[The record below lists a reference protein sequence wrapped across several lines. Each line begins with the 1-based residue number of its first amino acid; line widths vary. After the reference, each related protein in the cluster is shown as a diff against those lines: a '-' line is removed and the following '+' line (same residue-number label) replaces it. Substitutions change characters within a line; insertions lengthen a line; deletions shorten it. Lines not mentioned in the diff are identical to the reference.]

1 MFKPDAIYYENAIK
15 GYELG
20 VYLLEKYKYNLKEVE
35 IYLNTME
42 RNSDVIKYR
51 KKLYKSTLLSLKK
64 RVLSVILSITILFG
78 VSNSIPKVFKNTDVS
93 ASIINTVNYG
103 GNISFVILSLYLL
116 YRNGKKVKIL
126 DKELHMRKEEYESDY
141 EVFSEFLNSVEN
153 IIGKNDE
160 LRRNI
165 IKLYRELNIYDFN
178 LIISFDDLM
187 MSEEKLKRKLSDLN
201 ERHL

>member
-1 MFKPDAIYYENAIK
+1 MCEFNSMDNLK
-15 GYELG
+15 
-20 VYLLEKYKYNLKEVE
+20 YLLEKYKYNLKEVE

>member
-1 MFKPDAIYYENAIK
+1 MCEFNSMDNLK
-15 GYELG
+15 
-20 VYLLEKYKYNLKEVE
+20 YLLEKYKYNLKEVE

-64 RVLSVILSITILFG
+64 RMLSVILSIAILFG

-126 DKELHMRKEEYESDY
+126 DKELQMRKEEYESDY

>member
-1 MFKPDAIYYENAIK
+1 MCEFNSMDNLK
-15 GYELG
+15 
-20 VYLLEKYKYNLKEVE
+20 YLLEKYKYNLKEVE

-64 RVLSVILSITILFG
+64 RVLSVVLSVAILFG
-78 VSNSIPKVFKNTDVS
+78 VGNSIPKVFKNTEVN
-93 ASIINTVNYG
+93 ASIINTINYG

-126 DKELHMRKEEYESDY
+126 DKELQIRKEEYENDY

-160 LRRNI
+160 LRKNI

>member
-1 MFKPDAIYYENAIK
+1 MCEFNSMDNLK
-15 GYELG
+15 
-20 VYLLEKYKYNLKEVE
+20 YLLEKYKYNLKEVE

-103 GNISFVILSLYLL
+103 ENISFVILSLYLL

-187 MSEEKLKRKLSDLN
+187 MSEERLKRKLSDLN

>member
-1 MFKPDAIYYENAIK
+1 MCEFNSMDNLK
-15 GYELG
+15 
-20 VYLLEKYKYNLKEVE
+20 YLLEKYKYNLKEVE

-64 RVLSVILSITILFG
+64 RVLSVILSITILLG

-187 MSEEKLKRKLSDLN
+187 MSEERLKRKLSDLN

>member
-1 MFKPDAIYYENAIK
+1 M
-15 GYELG
+15 
-20 VYLLEKYKYNLKEVE
+20 
-35 IYLNTME
+35 
-42 RNSDVIKYR
+42 
-51 KKLYKSTLLSLKK
+51 
-64 RVLSVILSITILFG
+64 
-78 VSNSIPKVFKNTDVS
+78 
-93 ASIINTVNYG
+93 
-103 GNISFVILSLYLL
+103 

-126 DKELHMRKEEYESDY
+126 DKELQIRKEEYENDY
-141 EVFSEFLNSVEN
+141 EVFSEFVNSVEN

-160 LRRNI
+160 LRKNI

>member
-1 MFKPDAIYYENAIK
+1 MCEFNSMDNLK
-15 GYELG
+15 
-20 VYLLEKYKYNLKEVE
+20 YLLEKYKYNLKEVE

-64 RVLSVILSITILFG
+64 RVLSVVLSVAILFG
-78 VSNSIPKVFKNTDVS
+78 VNNSIPKVFKNTDVS

-126 DKELHMRKEEYESDY
+126 DKELQIRKEEYENDY

-160 LRRNI
+160 LRKNI

>member
-1 MFKPDAIYYENAIK
+1 MCEFNSMDNLK
-15 GYELG
+15 
-20 VYLLEKYKYNLKEVE
+20 YLLEKYKYNLKEVE

-187 MSEEKLKRKLSDLN
+187 MSEERLKRKLSDLN

>member
-1 MFKPDAIYYENAIK
+1 MCEFNSMDNLK
-15 GYELG
+15 
-20 VYLLEKYKYNLKEVE
+20 YLLEKYKYNLKEVE

-42 RNSDVIKYR
+42 RNSDVIKYK

-64 RVLSVILSITILFG
+64 KVLSVVLSVAILFG
-78 VSNSIPKVFKNTDVS
+78 VGNSIPKVFKNTEVN
-93 ASIINTVNYG
+93 ASIINTINYG
-103 GNISFVILSLYLL
+103 GNVSFAILSLYLL

-126 DKELHMRKEEYESDY
+126 DKELQIRKEEYENDY

-187 MSEEKLKRKLSDLN
+187 MSEERLKRKLSDLN

>member
-1 MFKPDAIYYENAIK
+1 M
-15 GYELG
+15 
-20 VYLLEKYKYNLKEVE
+20 
-35 IYLNTME
+35 
-42 RNSDVIKYR
+42 
-51 KKLYKSTLLSLKK
+51 
-64 RVLSVILSITILFG
+64 
-78 VSNSIPKVFKNTDVS
+78 
-93 ASIINTVNYG
+93 
-103 GNISFVILSLYLL
+103 

-126 DKELHMRKEEYESDY
+126 DKELQIRKEEYENDY

-160 LRRNI
+160 LRKNI

>member
-1 MFKPDAIYYENAIK
+1 MCEFNSMDNLK
-15 GYELG
+15 
-20 VYLLEKYKYNLKEVE
+20 YLLEKYKYNLKEVE

-64 RVLSVILSITILFG
+64 RVLSVILSIAILFG

>member
-1 MFKPDAIYYENAIK
+1 MCEFNSMDNLK
-15 GYELG
+15 
-20 VYLLEKYKYNLKEVE
+20 YLLEKYKYNLKEVE

-51 KKLYKSTLLSLKK
+51 KKLYKSTLLNLKK
-64 RVLSVILSITILFG
+64 RVLSVILSITILLG

-126 DKELHMRKEEYESDY
+126 DKELHMRKEEYENDY

-187 MSEEKLKRKLSDLN
+187 MSEERLKRKLSDLN

>member
-1 MFKPDAIYYENAIK
+1 MCEFNSMDNLK
-15 GYELG
+15 
-20 VYLLEKYKYNLKEVE
+20 YLLEKYKYNLKEVE

-64 RVLSVILSITILFG
+64 RVLSVILSITILLG

-126 DKELHMRKEEYESDY
+126 DKELQMRKEEYESDY

-187 MSEEKLKRKLSDLN
+187 MSEERLKRKLSDLN

>member
-1 MFKPDAIYYENAIK
+1 MCEFNSMDNLK
-15 GYELG
+15 
-20 VYLLEKYKYNLKEVE
+20 YLLEKYKYNLKEVE

-64 RVLSVILSITILFG
+64 KVLSVVLSVAILFG
-78 VSNSIPKVFKNTDVS
+78 VGNSIPKVFKNTEVN
-93 ASIINTVNYG
+93 ASIINTINYG

-126 DKELHMRKEEYESDY
+126 DKELQIRKEEYENDY

>member
-1 MFKPDAIYYENAIK
+1 MCEFNSMDNLK
-15 GYELG
+15 
-20 VYLLEKYKYNLKEVE
+20 YLLEKYKYNLKEVE

-64 RVLSVILSITILFG
+64 RVLSVILSIAILFG

-93 ASIINTVNYG
+93 ASIINTINYG

-126 DKELHMRKEEYESDY
+126 DKELHMRKEEYENDY

-187 MSEEKLKRKLSDLN
+187 MSEERLKRKLSDLN